1 MEGDGT
7 QGTRDKRVKRQKG
20 IKQKDL
26 SVATVLLLLRSD
38 AVPLDEGAR
47 ISEKNRAT
55 GKRVGPKV
63 AAGPYIHT

>member
-1 MEGDGT
+1 MEGDGA

-26 SVATVLLLLRSD
+26 SVATVLLLSRSD

-47 ISEKNRAT
+47 IS
-55 GKRVGPKV
+55 
-63 AAGPYIHT
+63 